1 MKLIEKIGLTLWI
14 AGLIAL
20 ALKYSREGNGPA
32 VFMAI
37 LGMFM
42 WANAVVDAE
51 RLAEKEAQLN
61 LCREMYRKDTEGFAD
76 VLVTEATEKEK
87 GRTYLE
93 DFMEKYPNVP
103 KDSDDLPISCVEDIY
118 GHSAVDEELCSRCR
132 CADCWNRKMKTEEE
146 KV

>member
-1 MKLIEKIGLTLWI
+1 MKLIEKIGLALWI

-51 RLAEKEAQLN
+51 LLAEKEAL
-61 LCREMYRKDTEGFAD
+61 LDLYRAWYARAKEGFAD
-76 VLVTEATEKEK
+76 VLVTAEPEKEEGDK
-87 GRTYLE
+87 E
-93 DFMEKYPNVP
+93 
-103 KDSDDLPISCVEDIY
+103 
-118 GHSAVDEELCSRCR
+118 
-132 CADCWNRKMKTEEE
+132 
-146 KV
+146 

>member
-32 VFMAI
+32 AFMAI

-51 RLAEKEAQLN
+51 RLTEKEAQLN
-61 LCREMYRKDTEGFAD
+61 LYREMYRKDTEGFAD
-76 VLVTEATEKEK
+76 VLVTEEPVKEED
-87 GRTYLE
+87 GEDGQRNELE
-93 DFMEKYPNVP
+93 
-103 KDSDDLPISCVEDIY
+103 
-118 GHSAVDEELCSRCR
+118 
-132 CADCWNRKMKTEEE
+132 
-146 KV
+146 